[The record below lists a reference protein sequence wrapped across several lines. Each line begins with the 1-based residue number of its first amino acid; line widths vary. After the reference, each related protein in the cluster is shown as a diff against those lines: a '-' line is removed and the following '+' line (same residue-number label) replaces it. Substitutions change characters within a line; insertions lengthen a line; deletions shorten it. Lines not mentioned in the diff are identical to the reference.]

1 MKKLLFLLLI
11 SLTGCATF
19 QVSTLDHTPTYVVE
33 SINTKIRVIDNEF
46 ELHRLLKTDFNFRYD
61 FAQYAIRQPIGW
73 YYNNRFPNFRVF
85 NRYSWFNGHLLGY
98 MDASEMW
105 NSWLWGYP
113 YNYGVG
119 WSYNWTYNRWSS
131 SSWNHPHN
139 WDTYY
144 RYRGRTNINP
154 RDNTN
159 RPNTVRVTKKIK
171 TTHIPNS
178 RVIKSN
184 PIPRQRFNI
193 PTRTKS
199 TPNPPVRS
207 NTSTSTRSNSR
218 RKN

>member
-46 ELHRLLKTDFNFRYD
+46 ELHRLL
-61 FAQYAIRQPIGW
+61 
-73 YYNNRFPNFRVF
+73 
-85 NRYSWFNGHLLGY
+85 
-98 MDASEMW
+98 
-105 NSWLWGYP
+105 
-113 YNYGVG
+113 
-119 WSYNWTYNRWSS
+119 
-131 SSWNHPHN
+131 
-139 WDTYY
+139 
-144 RYRGRTNINP
+144 RTNINP

-199 TPNPPVRS
+199 TPNLPVRS